1 MARFFVT
8 GASGQVGSALVKAL
22 CQQGHQVQVLLRPG
36 AWHPALDG
44 LEISVWRGELLRAGD
59 IARAMAGAEQVFH
72 VAGMISY
79 HPHDAWQMQQVNV
92 HATALMVASALHHR
106 VQRFV
111 HTSSTA
117 ALGYCFSPQQRLNED
132 QALDRRFFGMP
143 YLKTK
148 ADAEAEVLR
157 GVAQG
162 LDAVVVNPST
172 IFGPGDTKMN
182 TGKLFDQLQR
192 GGRVAPPGGTAV
204 VSLPK
209 VIEGHLLAHS
219 TGQTGQR
226 YILSSLNLSY
236 QELFSWIA
244 ACYGQPGPR
253 YRLPRSLRQP
263 LISSLSLLQH
273 LPPLARRGLSADL
286 LRFSFNYRY
295 YDARRAIQELGWQ
308 PDSPAEFQ
316 AVLQAARADY
326 ALRSKR

>member
-1 MARFFVT
+1 MARIFVT
-8 GASGQVGSALVKAL
+8 GASGQVGSALVNTL
-22 CQQGHQVQVLLRPG
+22 CKQGHQVQVLLRPG

-44 LEISVWRGELLRAGD
+44 LDIRVCRGELLRAGD

-79 HPHDAWQMQQVNV
+79 HPRDAWQMQQVNV
-92 HATALMVASALHHR
+92 NATALMVACALHNR

-117 ALGYCFSPQQRLNED
+117 ALGYCFSPQQQLNED
-132 QALDRRFFGMP
+132 QTLDPRFWGMP

-157 GVAQG
+157 GVTQG
-162 LDAVVVNPST
+162 LDAVIVNPST

-182 TGKLFDQLQR
+182 TGKLLAQLQQ
-192 GGRVAPPGGTAV
+192 GGRFAPPGGTAV

-209 VIEGHLLAHS
+209 VIEGHLLAHN
-219 TGQTGQR
+219 TGRTGQR

-244 ACYGQPGPR
+244 ACYQQPGPR
-253 YRLPRSLRQP
+253 YQMPRSLRQP
-263 LISSLSLLQH
+263 LIAAMRLLQQ
-273 LPPLARRGLSADL
+273 LPPLADRGLSADL

-295 YDARRAIQELGWQ
+295 YDARRAVQELGWQ
-308 PDSPAEFQ
+308 PDSPTEFQ
-316 AVLQAARADY
+316 GILQAASADY
-326 ALRSKR
+326 VRRSHA